1 MRVPPAP
8 ALSTSRAGRS
18 ATAIFSAPSWYSR
31 TTVDPTG
38 RSRYGRLSLTRTI
51 AVLLLLPFLLA
62 ATGLA
67 AEHEALVDE
76 PPALKGSRSAA
87 EHVERARALI
97 GRGEPAAA
105 VPLLREALRLDPS
118 LTDARSSL
126 GFALLGIGDVDG
138 GIEELRAVLRR
149 DPDAV
154 AARVHLA
161 TALMARQDWT
171 AARAELDH
179 VLRREPGHL
188 HAQYAL
194 GVVRYTLGDLAGAI
208 DAYREV
214 LAAAPEHHDARFNLA
229 LTLKLAHRDA
239 EATEAFRVAAEAGV
253 PRAQYFLA
261 TAYAGGVGAE
271 RDLAAAV
278 TWWFRAADGGVTQAD
293 EALAQLRRVAVGR
306 GRYAVPERR
315 AAEDAFRSFLTGL
328 WREFPDIAPEADET
342 VGGALI
348 AQGRAA
354 EAVPVLL
361 REAAALSEPAQ
372 RRLVELYE
380 HGAPGQPP
388 YDPRILAWL
397 HAAAAEAQALPRV
410 WLARIYAGGL
420 GVAKDMPRAIS
431 LLRGTPHEEAQRL
444 LQELSTA
451 PQN

>member
-38 RSRYGRLSLTRTI
+38 RSRHGRLSLTRTI

-171 AARAELDH
+171 AARGELDQA
-179 VLRREPGHL
+179 LRREPRHL

-229 LTLKLAHRDA
+229 LTLKLAH
-239 EATEAFRVAAEAGV
+239 
-253 PRAQYFLA
+253 
-261 TAYAGGVGAE
+261 
-271 RDLAAAV
+271 
-278 TWWFRAADGGVTQAD
+278 
-293 EALAQLRRVAVGR
+293 
-306 GRYAVPERR
+306 
-315 AAEDAFRSFLTGL
+315 
-328 WREFPDIAPEADET
+328 
-342 VGGALI
+342 
-348 AQGRAA
+348 
-354 EAVPVLL
+354 
-361 REAAALSEPAQ
+361 
-372 RRLVELYE
+372 
-380 HGAPGQPP
+380 
-388 YDPRILAWL
+388 
-397 HAAAAEAQALPRV
+397 
-410 WLARIYAGGL
+410 
-420 GVAKDMPRAIS
+420 
-431 LLRGTPHEEAQRL
+431 
-444 LQELSTA
+444 
-451 PQN
+451 